1 MVETITPVVYGGRAR
16 WLGALGLH
24 ASGAAFTAALFGA
37 ALGWVGGLLGAP
49 WGRAGLVAVAAVA
62 ATYAAGEL
70 TGRRVPL
77 PQLRRQVPDWWRTF
91 FGRPTASVFYGAGLG
106 VGFLTF
112 LAHGTLVVVAFA
124 AVASGQAAVGALMV
138 APFGL
143 VRGLSAAAAWGS
155 DSPERSRALVDRLVA
170 RSEAPRRAMNG
181 AALAVVAALAAIA
194 PVRAADGGWAMF
206 GAAVLAGVFTWSVAA
221 KMFGWAAWRRTIG
234 AHRLPPSGERVTLMA
249 VPLFESFVPLLVIA
263 GRPRS
268 AAALTLALLVVFSG
282 ELLRADRA
290 LGSPVPCGCFG
301 GDAVLDLRK
310 ALGRNALVGAIAVSV
325 WMLGRDADIAWPRPP
340 APVDPVPFVLATVTL
355 LAAVLT
361 SWRVSVW
368 LSQGRRG

>member
-24 ASGAAFTAALFGA
+24 VSGAALTAMVFGA
-37 ALGWVGGLLGAP
+37 ALGWIGGLLGAP
-49 WGRAGLVAVAAVA
+49 WGRASPMALAAVA
-62 ATYAAGEL
+62 AIYAAGEL
-70 TGRRVPL
+70 TGRPVPV

-91 FGRPTASVFYGAGLG
+91 FGRPVASVLYGAGLG

-143 VRGLSAAAAWGS
+143 ARGLSAAAAWGS
-155 DSPERSRALVDRLVA
+155 DSPGRSRALVDRLLAGSDA
-170 RSEAPRRAMNG
+170 RRRAMNG
-181 AALAVVAALAAIA
+181 VALVVVAAVAAIA
-194 PVRAADGGWAMF
+194 SVRTADGGWAMF
-206 GAAVLAGVFTWSVAA
+206 GAALLAGVFTWSAAA
-221 KMFGWAAWRRTIG
+221 KMFDWAAWRRAVG
-234 AHRLPPSGERVTLMA
+234 AHRLPPSVERVAVLT
-249 VPLFESFVPLLVIA
+249 VPLFESFVPLLVVA

-268 AAALTLALLVVFSG
+268 AAALVLALLAVFSV

-290 LGSPVPCGCFG
+290 FGNPVPCGCFG

-310 ALGRNALVGAIAVSV
+310 ALGRNALLGAAAVAV
-325 WMLGRDADIAWPRPP
+325 LMLCRDADIAWPRPP
-340 APVDPVPFVLATVTL
+340 APVDLVPFVLAAVTL

-368 LSQGRRG
+368 LSRGRG